1 MSSPVRIDVSV
12 PPGRGIYCN
21 RTLNLRAIKAIGYD
35 MDYTLIH
42 YNVEAWERLAYEYI
56 QQKLLSLGWPV
67 DDLEFDPSFVIRGLI
82 IDKELGNIVKANR
95 FGYVKR
101 ARHGRRFL
109 DYPEQRRIY
118 SRTVVDLAEPRWD
131 FLNTFFSL
139 SEGCMYAQM
148 VDALDAG
155 LLPGVHGYADLYEKV
170 RTSLDEAHMEGQLK
184 AQIMANP
191 ERFVDRDPDTAAAL
205 LDQRD
210 AGKKTLLITNS
221 GWTYTRHMMSWTFDP
236 VLPDGMT
243 WRDLFDVVIVSAA
256 KPAFFGSRQPLFE
269 VVDDEGLLRPV
280 ERLASGCYLGG
291 TAGHVEQYLGCSG
304 SDILYM
310 GDHIYADVH
319 VSKGVRRWRTGLI
332 VRELEEEL
340 SAVLGFA
347 PQQAELDAM
356 MARKVAL
363 EFDHAQLRLELQR
376 LRAGRPLRLR
386 DTDPAALQAA
396 LDALRQE
403 IAALD
408 AEIAPLAVA
417 NGELSNPAWGLLMRT
432 GNDKSHLARQVERHA
447 DIYTSRV
454 SNLLFETPFVYLR
467 SNRGSLPHDPVFAS
481 SRGTG
486 GARPDPFVP
495 SSDTIPES

>member
-1 MSSPVRIDVSV
+1 MSSSVRIDVSV

-21 RTLNLRAIKAIGYD
+21 RTLNLRAIKAIGFD

-42 YNVEAWERLAYEYI
+42 YHVEAWEQLAYVYI
-56 QQKLLSLGWPV
+56 RDKLQSLGWPV
-67 DDLEFDPSFVIRGLI
+67 EELEFDPQFVIRGLI

-95 FGYVKR
+95 FGYIKR

-109 DYPEQRRIY
+109 DYNEQRRIY

-155 LLPGVHGYADLYEKV
+155 LLPGVHGYADLYQQV

-184 AQIMANP
+184 AQIMADP
-191 ERFVDRDPDTAAAL
+191 ERFVDRDPDTTATL
-205 LDQRD
+205 LDLRD
-210 AGKKTLLITNS
+210 AGKKLLLITNS
-221 GWTYTRHMMSWTFDP
+221 GWTYTRHMMTWALDP
-236 VLPDGMT
+236 FLPEGTT
-243 WRDLFDVVIVSAA
+243 WRDIFDAVIVSAS
-256 KPAFFGSRQPLFE
+256 KPAFFVGRQPLFE

-280 ERLASGCYLGG
+280 DRLAPGCFLGG

-319 VSKGVRRWRTGLI
+319 VSKGVRRWRTGVI

-340 SAVLGFA
+340 TAVRGFEA
-347 PQQAELDAM
+347 QQAQLDEM
-356 MARKVAL
+356 MSRKVTL
-363 EFDHAQLRLELQR
+363 EFEHAQLRLELQR
-376 LRAGRPLRLR
+376 ARTGRAQRLPDVDRATLQQSADALREEIS
-386 DTDPAALQAA
+386 A
-396 LDALRQE
+396 LDA
-403 IAALD
+403 A
-408 AEIAPLAVA
+408 IAPLAMA
-417 NGELSNPAWGLLMRT
+417 NGELNNPAWGLLMRT
-432 GNDKSHLARQVERHA
+432 GNDKSHLARQIERHA

-454 SNLLFETPFVYLR
+454 SNLLYETPFVYLR
-467 SNRGSLPHDPVFAS
+467 SNRGTLPHDH
-481 SRGTG
+481 
-486 GARPDPFVP
+486 FVP
-495 SSDTIPES
+495 SSHTVTE